1 VVYFGARFAEGAAG
15 GFLVKSAG
23 DVLAA
28 IAADGLPLFPIHG
41 AVVVA
46 LDVAEVVVLHRPV
59 AVVFDDFGAVVFA
72 QQIQVF
78 LGVDVDL
85 LFVSFVFKSELVTAF
100 TLVGL
105 GFQGGSGL
113 VLRQRIRWRDRCGR

>member
-1 VVYFGARFAEGAAG
+1 MVYFGARFAEGAAG
-15 GFLVKSAG
+15 GFLVESAA
-23 DVLAA
+23 DRLAA
-28 IAADGLPLFPIHG
+28 ITADRLTFLTIDCGVF
-41 AVVVA
+41 VA

-59 AVVFDDFGAVVFA
+59 AVVFDDFGPVVFA
-72 QQIQVF
+72 QQVQVF
-78 LGVDVDL
+78 LGVEVDL